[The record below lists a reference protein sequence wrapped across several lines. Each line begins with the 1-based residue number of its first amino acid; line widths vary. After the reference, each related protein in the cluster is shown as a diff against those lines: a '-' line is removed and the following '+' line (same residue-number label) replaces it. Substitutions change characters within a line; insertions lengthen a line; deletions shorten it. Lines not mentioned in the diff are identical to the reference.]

1 MWPGGYGNRGYGQ
14 RSDGLGVVTA
24 EGEHFDFVGSA
35 RSDGFDAIAASSA
48 VSARAREYRIFLII
62 FLTLPNLLADPYR
75 GLVAALPIRADQC

>member
-24 EGEHFDFVGSA
+24 EGEHFTLSVLPGA
-35 RSDGFDAIAASSA
+35 M
-48 VSARAREYRIFLII
+48 VSTQSPPRRRFPRAREYRIFLII